1 MNISQTSYQTG
12 FFQEDHHFS
21 PDTDVAVLCW
31 YRFSQLSIQEFG
43 STQVLEETE
52 GSFPLHKAVEKVG
65 QDVCSLLPA
74 IHALSG
80 CDSTSSLNVTA

>member
-1 MNISQTSYQTG
+1 MWQFHVGIALANSV
-12 FFQEDHHFS
+12 
-21 PDTDVAVLCW
+21 P
-31 YRFSQLSIQEFG
+31 IQEFG
-43 STQVLEETE
+43 STQVPEETE
-52 GSFPLHKAVEKVG
+52 GLFPLHKAVEKVG